1 MTAAVYDG
9 GSYRDRAGRVFRR
22 DGEVFRGL
30 RADALE
36 TWRAV
41 SAKPFY
47 RELERERKIVAT
59 SETNRELAPEW
70 DGVLRHERVPVVSY
84 FYEWP
89 FGMLRRAAL
98 LQLEILDRAL
108 SEDVTLRDATPFNVQ
123 WIGTRPVFIDVL
135 SFAPLAEGALWT
147 GYRQFCE
154 QFLYPLLIEAYKGI
168 AFQPWVRGRI
178 DGIDA
183 EAASRLLMPSK
194 MFRPGV
200 LKHVY
205 LHAALQRSMR
215 ARTSGSV
222 AKEIRTQQHVH
233 SRELIR
239 ANVRNLIKIVEGLR
253 GSASSDWTEYEG
265 SHSYSSEDRAS
276 KEQFVVDALRVSK
289 PKTTFD
295 IGCNTGAFSEIAAAH
310 CEYVIGADSDA
321 QVIERLSARGHEHIL
336 PLVWD
341 LADPSPGLGW
351 RGRERPPLH
360 ERLRPDLT
368 LALALIHHLVL
379 GRNILLP
386 EVIDELASFGGDAV
400 IEWVDRTDPMAARLL
415 DRKDE
420 AFEDYT
426 LSNFE
431 AQLERAFVI
440 ERKQP
445 LASGSRSLYFLRAR
459 ERNRPR

>member
-1 MTAAVYDG
+1 MTGAYDG

-22 DGEVFRGL
+22 DGEIYRGV
-30 RADALE
+30 RADALD

-41 SAKPFY
+41 AAKPFY
-47 RELERERKIVAT
+47 RDLEREGKVVAT
-59 SETNRELAPEW
+59 SEAARELAPEW
-70 DGVLRHERVPVVSY
+70 DGVLHHERVPVVSY
-84 FYEWP
+84 LYEWP

-98 LQLEILDRAL
+98 LHLEILDRAL
-108 SEDVTLRDATPFNVQ
+108 SDGVTLRDATPFNVQ
-123 WIGTRPVFIDVL
+123 WVGTRPVFIDVL

-168 AFQPWVRGRI
+168 PFQPWLRGHI

-194 MFRPGV
+194 VLRPGV

-215 ARTSGSV
+215 ARTSMSV

-239 ANVRNLIKIVEGLR
+239 ANVRNLTKIIEGLR
-253 GSASSDWTEYEG
+253 GNASSDWTEYEG
-265 SHSYSSEDRAS
+265 THSYSPEDRAA
-276 KEQFVVDALRVSK
+276 KERFVAEALRESRPAV
-289 PKTTFD
+289 TFD
-295 IGCNTGAFSEIAAAH
+295 IGCNTGAFSEIAAQH
-310 CEYVIGADSDA
+310 CASVVAVDSDP
-321 QVIERLSARGHEHIL
+321 QVIERLFARGHERIL

-379 GRNILLP
+379 GRNILLS
-386 EVIDELASFGGDAV
+386 EVIAELGSFGGDAV
-400 IEWVDRTDPMAARLL
+400 IEWVDRTDPMAARML

-420 AFEDYT
+420 PFEDYT
-426 LSNFE
+426 LANFE
-431 AQLERAFVI
+431 EQLARAFVI

-445 LASGSRSLYFLRAR
+445 LASGSRALYFVRSR
-459 ERNRPR
+459 VDTRPR

>member
-1 MTAAVYDG
+1 MTAYDG

-22 DGEVFRGL
+22 DGEIYRGV
-30 RADALE
+30 RADALD
-36 TWRAV
+36 TWRTVA
-41 SAKPFY
+41 AKPFY
-47 RELERERKIVAT
+47 RDLERERKLVAT
-59 SETNRELAPEW
+59 TEAARDVAPEW
-70 DGVLRHERVPVVSY
+70 DGVLHHERVPVVSY
-84 FYEWP
+84 LYEWP

-98 LQLEILDRAL
+98 LHLEILDRAL
-108 SEDVTLRDATPFNVQ
+108 SDGVTLRDATPFNVQ
-123 WIGTRPVFIDVL
+123 WVGTRPVFIDVL
-135 SFAPLAEGALWT
+135 SFAPLPEGALWA

-168 AFQPWVRGRI
+168 PFQPWLRGHI

-194 MFRPGV
+194 MLRPGV

-215 ARTSGSV
+215 ARTSMSV

-239 ANVRNLIKIVEGLR
+239 ANVRNLTKIIEGLR

-265 SHSYSSEDRAS
+265 THSYSPEDRAA
-276 KEQFVVDALRVSK
+276 KEHFVAEALRESRPAV
-289 PKTTFD
+289 TFD
-295 IGCNTGAFSEIAAAH
+295 VGCNTGAFSEIAAQHSPSVVA
-310 CEYVIGADSDA
+310 VDSDP
-321 QVIERLSARGHEHIL
+321 QVIERLFARGHERIL

-379 GRNILLP
+379 GRNILLS
-386 EVIDELASFGGDAV
+386 EVIDELASFGGSAV

-420 AFEDYT
+420 PFEDYT
-426 LSNFE
+426 LANFE
-431 AQLERAFVI
+431 EQLARAFVI
-440 ERKQP
+440 ERKQS
-445 LASGSRSLYFLRAR
+445 LASGSRALYFVRSRADI
-459 ERNRPR
+459 RPR